1 MTFSH
6 LHYKSSGKT
15 IAKLAVLLSQIDPDL
30 EYDDWV
36 LALLVIIYETGGSD
50 AGFEL
55 ANAWPSAGRK
65 HRGTKYLRAKW
76 LWLKRMHDTNV
87 RMDTLIS
94 MAKEAQRRSGHTTS
108 PR

>member
-15 IAKLAVLLSQIDPDL
+15 IAKLAVQLSQFDQGL
-30 EYDDWV
+30 VYHDWV
-36 LALLVIIYETGGSD
+36 LALLVIINETGGSEE
-50 AGFEL
+50 GFEL
-55 ANAWPSAGRK
+55 ANAWSSAGPK
-65 HRGTKYLRAKW
+65 PRGTKYVRAKW
-76 LWLKRMHDTNV
+76 LWLKRMHV
-87 RMDTLIS
+87 REVQMDTLIS